1 MIRDALTLAKKDLVL
16 EVRRREVVLAMV
28 QYVMSTL
35 VIVHFAIAG
44 AGTSEKAAAGM
55 LWAAILFTAVLSL
68 NRCFT
73 ADQEEGALDA
83 LQLAPIDRAAIWLG
97 KVLAQ
102 IAFLTIME
110 AVALP
115 AFWLFFFGEK
125 GPDPLPVIAAVALAN
140 IGLASVG
147 VLVAGLAQATR
158 ARDVLLPVLFLPLSI
173 PLVIG
178 AVTATLGAFSDGGGS
193 ARALEFL
200 VVFNILFTS
209 LAWGTFEHLSGE

>member
-1 MIRDALTLAKKDLVL
+1 MIRDALTLARKDLLL
-16 EVRRREVVLAMV
+16 EARRREVVLAMV

-44 AGTSEKAAAGM
+44 AGAPEKAAAGM

-73 ADQEEGALDA
+73 ADQEEGAIDA

-102 IAFLTIME
+102 VTYLTIME

-115 AFWLFFFGEK
+115 AFWLFFFGAR

-140 IGLASVG
+140 IGLAAVG

-158 ARDVLLPVLFLPLSI
+158 ARDVLLPVLFLPLTI

-178 AVTATLGAFSDGGGS
+178 AVTATLGAFPDGGGS
-193 ARALEFL
+193 ASALGFL
-200 VVFNILFTS
+200 ALFNLVFTS

>member
-1 MIRDALTLAKKDLVL
+1 VIRDAVTLARKDLLL

-97 KVLAQ
+97 KVFAQ
-102 IAFLTIME
+102 VAFLTIME

-115 AFWLFFFGEK
+115 AFWLFFFGER
-125 GPDPLPVIAAVALAN
+125 GPDPVPVIAAVALAN
-140 IGLASVG
+140 IGLAAVG

-178 AVTATLGAFSDGGGS
+178 AVTATLEAFPGGDSS
-193 ARALEFL
+193 ARALGFL
-200 VVFNILFTS
+200 VVFNLLFTS